1 MDRDLRKETDSLGT
15 MSVPA
20 EAYYGAQ
27 TRRAMD
33 HFAISGRVL
42 PMELIY
48 AMARIKKAAAR
59 INGQLGEIPADY
71 VAPVV
76 RAADEIM
83 AGRLDDQFL
92 VDVFQT
98 GSGTSANMNVNEVV
112 ATRANELLTGGKST
126 KMPVH
131 PNDHV
136 NRGQSTNDVMP
147 SAIHISARLLIRDQL
162 LPAMEKLEQ
171 TLWEKSREFAH
182 IRKIGRTHLQDAVVM
197 TMGQEFSGYAA
208 QMRLGR
214 QRLEGVGQRL
224 CRLALGGTA
233 VGTGLNAHPEMAKRV
248 IAAISEE
255 TGIEFSETANHFEAQ
270 SACDTVVETS
280 GVIKAVAA
288 GIAKIANDIRW
299 LASGPRCGLGEIRL
313 PALLPGSSIMPG
325 KINPVMCEAAVQAS
339 AQVIANDTALTL
351 SGQGGYFQ
359 LNLMLPLTAFNII
372 DSIKI
377 LANAGRGL
385 AEKCISGIVA
395 NEEKCEQNIRKSLAV
410 VTGLVPYTGY
420 DKAAQIAARAYETG
434 KTIEEV
440 AGEENILPAA
450 QLQQALYG
458 SIKP

>member
-1 MDRDLRKETDSLGT
+1 MNSEFRHETDSFGRVA
-15 MSVPA
+15 VPA
-20 EAYYGAQ
+20 GAYYGAQ

-59 INGQLGEIPADY
+59 VNGQLGQIPADY
-71 VAPVV
+71 VDPVV
-76 RAADEIM
+76 QAADEIM
-83 AGRLDDQFL
+83 AGGFDDQFP

-98 GSGTSANMNVNEVV
+98 GSGTSANMNVNEVM
-112 ATRANELLTGGKST
+112 ATRANELLTGQKNT
-126 KMPVH
+126 KTPVH

-147 SAIHISARLLIRDQL
+147 SAIHIAARLLIRDKL
-162 LPAMEKLEQ
+162 LPAINSLEQ
-171 TLWEKSREFAH
+171 RLGEKSREFAH

-197 TMGQEFSGYAA
+197 TLGQEFSGYAA
-208 QMRLGR
+208 QMNLGR
-214 QRLEGVGQRL
+214 QRLEDVGHRL

-233 VGTGLNAHPEMAKRV
+233 VGTGLNAHPEMAKQV

-255 TGIEFSETANHFEAQ
+255 TGIEFSEAVNHFEAQ

-280 GVIKAVAA
+280 GVIKTIAV

-325 KINPVMCEAAVQAS
+325 KVNPVMCEAAVQAS
-339 AQVIANDTALTL
+339 AHVIGNDTTLTTA
-351 SGQGGYFQ
+351 GQGGYFQ
-359 LNLMLPLTAFNII
+359 LNLMLPVAAFKLI
-372 DSIKI
+372 DSINI

-385 AEKCISGIVA
+385 AEKCIAGIEA
-395 NEEKCEQNIRKSLAV
+395 NEEKCEQNIRQSLAV
-410 VTGLVPYTGY
+410 VTGLVPYIGY
-420 DKAAQIAARAYETG
+420 DKAAQIAARAHETG
-434 KTIEEV
+434 KTIEEA
-440 AGEENILPAA
+440 AGEENILPAD

-458 SIKP
+458 NPEH